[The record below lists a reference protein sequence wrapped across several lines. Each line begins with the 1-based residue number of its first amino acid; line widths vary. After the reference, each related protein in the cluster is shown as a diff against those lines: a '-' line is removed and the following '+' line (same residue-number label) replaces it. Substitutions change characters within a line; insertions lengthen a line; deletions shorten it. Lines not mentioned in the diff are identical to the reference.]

1 MVAARGLCS
10 ESGSSGDDS
19 DGGSI
24 GDAAEEGVVFPD
36 DVDAPAPS
44 LPPPPVSPPLPHP
57 NLAGYVYIDPAD
69 PRTCVGRLTKFRG
82 QQAMR
87 CYAHQGCS
95 WILPCSLTLS
105 SENLIRW
112 ALARRALEVR
122 TKVDHFRFRAD
133 FSFGGR
139 VG

>member
-24 GDAAEEGVVFPD
+24 GDAAEEEVLFPD

-69 PRTCVGRLTKFRG
+69 PRTCFGRLTKFRG
-82 QQAMR
+82 QQAGHAM
-87 CYAHQGCS
+87 
-95 WILPCSLTLS
+95 L
-105 SENLIRW
+105 
-112 ALARRALEVR
+112 RASGVLMDPPVF
-122 TKVDHFRFRAD
+122 VDII
-133 FSFGGR
+133 
-139 VG
+139 V